1 MNYHLFIVD
10 EISLKYHIEY
20 GFVGTGNSN
29 VNNHCNIG
37 LWKDIARLKGG
48 DKIVFYVQKMKR
60 FYGFFK
66 VCSSPYFDPE
76 HYLQPTPMPFLGENN
91 IRLRYRSFIETDV
104 VFANGIDEFDLVDI
118 LPVNS
123 RDVLWSVLYRK
134 LKGARGCSP
143 LFESEYNKIFQ
154 EISNK
159 NHDICLDSN
168 CLTFQNGQIAIRDPT
183 ILINYTGSSVNI
195 QNTKNDIIGDSYSEH
210 HLHAL
215 LIEHIPTIIFGQLK
229 WLGNEVY
236 SGAGM
241 QAIDILSIDH
251 NNIYRIIEVKKSEIP
266 NGITEQVGKYLNW
279 LKNRFN
285 QHNTELFQPIIIGS
299 RISSLN
305 KQRRRFIE
313 FSNFNLKALALPIKY
328 FEYFTNTTQI
338 TIVEVDYMNNWNILR
353 NINI

>member
-134 LKGARGCSP
+134 
-143 LFESEYNKIFQ
+143 N
-154 EISNK
+154 
-159 NHDICLDSN
+159 
-168 CLTFQNGQIAIRDPT
+168 
-183 ILINYTGSSVNI
+183 
-195 QNTKNDIIGDSYSEH
+195 
-210 HLHAL
+210 
-215 LIEHIPTIIFGQLK
+215 
-229 WLGNEVY
+229 
-236 SGAGM
+236 
-241 QAIDILSIDH
+241 
-251 NNIYRIIEVKKSEIP
+251 
-266 NGITEQVGKYLNW
+266 
-279 LKNRFN
+279 
-285 QHNTELFQPIIIGS
+285 
-299 RISSLN
+299 
-305 KQRRRFIE
+305 
-313 FSNFNLKALALPIKY
+313 
-328 FEYFTNTTQI
+328 
-338 TIVEVDYMNNWNILR
+338 
-353 NINI
+353 